1 MSQDFFGRKT
11 ELQELNNLWLKVPNN
26 SQFLVLY
33 GKRRVGKTELVKE
46 FIKGKSACYYLASK
60 TSARDQLKS
69 ASSTILNQLGFETAS
84 KINFDSWRDF
94 FDQLKVCLL
103 QAPKERVIVVDEF
116 PYLVESDSA
125 IPSLFQYGWDECLK
139 NTHTMLILMGSSIN
153 MMYQHAL
160 NYSSP
165 LYGRR
170 TANLLLEPF
179 TFSEAKDFL
188 KTSDFQLQFS
198 LYSLVGGIPAYLQV
212 LESQKTLG
220 YNLEQ
225 YFLKNNSFLGSEP
238 ELLINEEFQDPKI
251 YLTILKAIGLK
262 RSKFSQIQE
271 ISGLNS
277 SQLPFY
283 LKNLLEL
290 RLIQKQIPVTEKN
303 ESPLRGAPVGI
314 KPQGKALDPK
324 QVSDPD
330 ASAEVF
336 STNKQNNKKSSYY
349 IQDRFLRFY
358 FSFVFPNISKISSG
372 FYQELIG
379 SKSQILNSLIAKSY
393 EESTL
398 EFIQNTVRQRVLPV
412 FYELGRWWDNEN
424 EIDLVGLNED
434 TNSILFVETKWSQK
448 PVEMEELNKL
458 KFKSSLVKWGKTGR
472 NEYFCLVS
480 RSGFTKALL
489 ELAKNNPK
497 LVLIEGDEV
506 VNSSVQIYLTDEQEK
521 SLTASMKSTE
531 SDPKNAKEM
540 ISWLNK

>member
-1 MSQDFFGRKT
+1 MPQDFFGRKI
-11 ELQELNNLWLKVPNN
+11 ELQELNDLWLKVPDK

-69 ASSTILNQLGFETAS
+69 ASTAILSQLGFETAS

-103 QAPKERVIVVDEF
+103 QEPKDRVIVVDEF

-125 IPSLFQYGWDECLK
+125 IPSLFQYGWDERLK
-139 NTHTMLILMGSSIN
+139 NTRTLLILMGSSIN

-170 TANLLLEPF
+170 TANMLLEPF
-179 TFSEAKDFL
+179 SFNEAKDFL
-188 KTSDFQLQFS
+188 KTPDFQLQFS

-212 LESQKTLG
+212 LESKKSLE
-220 YNLEQ
+220 YNLEH
-225 YFLKNNSFLGSEP
+225 YFLKSNSFLGSEP

-251 YLTILKAIGLK
+251 YLTILKAVGLK

-271 ISGLNS
+271 ITGLNS

-283 LKNLLEL
+283 LKNLIEL
-290 RLIQKQIPVTEKN
+290 RLIQKQIPITEKN
-303 ESPLRGAPVGI
+303 KE
-314 KPQGKALDPK
+314 
-324 QVSDPD
+324 
-330 ASAEVF
+330 
-336 STNKQNNKKSSYY
+336 NNKKSSYY

-358 FSFVFPNISKISSG
+358 FSFIFPNISKISSG

-398 EFIQNTVRQRVLPV
+398 EFIQNTIRLGILPV
-412 FYELGRWWDNEN
+412 FYELGRWWDGAN

-434 TNSILFVETKWSQK
+434 TNSILFVETKWTEK
-448 PVEMEELNKL
+448 PVEMEVLNKL
-458 KFKSSLVKWGKTGR
+458 KFKAKSVKWGQAGR
-472 NEYFCLVS
+472 SEYFCLVS
-480 RSGFTKALL
+480 RPGFTKELL
-489 ELAKNNPK
+489 ELAENNPN
-497 LVLIEGDEV
+497 LVLIQGDTV
-506 VNSSVQIYLTDEQEK
+506 VNSSEQIYLTDEQEK
-521 SLTASMKSTE
+521 SLSASMKSAE

-540 ISWLNK
+540 IQWLNN